1 MTALGTTTMSSLLVG
16 NLVAK
21 YEFTKRSVFGTTS
34 VIISIEL
41 LLLPGLHTVSST
53 ESSSV
58 ATGSDLKF
66 DMNNP
71 NESGLISPVF
81 SK

>member
-1 MTALGTTTMSSLLVG
+1 
-16 NLVAK
+16 VAEH
-21 YEFTKRSVFGTTS
+21 EFMRGRVLGTTS
-34 VIISIEL
+34 VRISIEL
-41 LLLPGLHTVSST
+41 LVSGLHTVNST
-53 ESSSV
+53 ESSV
-58 ATGSDLKF
+58 GTGRDLKF